1 MEQAHDDNKNWIT
14 LKAATDSAL
23 AKQQINGDRE
33 ANECE
38 RTCEAEQREAER
50 AKVPVG

>member
-1 MEQAHDDNKNWIT
+1 MRNGTQDKNWIT

-23 AKQQINGDRE
+23 AKQQIDGDPE
-33 ANECE
+33 PNESE
-38 RTCEAEQREAER
+38 RTGETEQREAER